1 MRELDPRIHREP
13 PFRGASKAS
22 EPESRTVRAGFRV
35 CAQGASRNDEVKPMD
50 CRVKPNNDDK
60 KLPATGCCDLTQPEM
75 GWRGSAPTIRMQSQG
90 FTATGESF
98 MASLDS
104 VSIAILLGAVLVMA
118 GILSSL
124 LALRFG
130 APLLLVF
137 LFIGMFAGDS
147 GPGQI
152 RFDDVRTT
160 YLVGSVAL
168 ALILFDGGL
177 RTRFQSIRT
186 VLAPSMVL
194 ATAGVL
200 LTALITAPI
209 ARYAL
214 DLNWTEA
221 LLVGAV
227 VASTDAA
234 AVFLLVHAQGLRL
247 RPRVGATLEVESGTN
262 DPFAVFLT
270 LMLVELISLGE
281 SSVWHVALEF
291 TREAVLGAIVGVLG
305 GRLVVLALNRVALP
319 QGLHAPFVTTA
330 ALVIFGAAQIAHASG
345 FLAVYLAGIIIGNRP
360 TRAHNSVVAFL
371 DAATWLA
378 QIVMFVLL
386 GLLVSPQRLVG
397 SLTPAVVVALVLM
410 LVARPLA
417 VLLCLAPFRFSW
429 REKAFIAWVGLRGAV
444 AIFLASIPMLVGLS
458 KAYLYFDVAF
468 VVVIISLLLQGWTLA
483 FAARRLHV
491 ALPRSDRG
499 PRRVELDLPGQLEQ
513 QLVGYSVRPKSL
525 YLRRGLIPSWSKP
538 TLVIRDQKILSPAEA
553 EPVAAGDY
561 IYLLA
566 PPEKAEALDRFFVDM
581 APSAAPDPHLLGDF
595 TVSGEI
601 TLGDLANIYDVAIDA
616 EQSQLTLADYFD
628 VHLDHAPK
636 EGATLPLDSIVLVA
650 RSLGGGRVN
659 VVGLRLPE
667 DGEDAAPETRGASI
681 KRKLSRAWK
690 SVAGI

>member
-1 MRELDPRIHREP
+1 
-13 PFRGASKAS
+13 
-22 EPESRTVRAGFRV
+22 
-35 CAQGASRNDEVKPMD
+35 
-50 CRVKPNNDDK
+50 
-60 KLPATGCCDLTQPEM
+60 
-75 GWRGSAPTIRMQSQG
+75 
-90 FTATGESF
+90 
-98 MASLDS
+98 MASLDQ

-137 LFIGMFAGDS
+137 LFIGILAGDS
-147 GPGQI
+147 GPGQLQ
-152 RFDDVRTT
+152 FDDVRTT

-177 RTRFQSIRT
+177 RTRFQSIRA

-194 ATAGVL
+194 ATVGVL
-200 LTALITAPI
+200 LTAAITAP
-209 ARYAL
+209 AAKYAL

-247 RPRVGATLEVESGTN
+247 RPRVGATLEAESGSN

-270 LMLVELISLGE
+270 LMLVEFISVGH
-281 SSVWHVALEF
+281 STISHVLLELAQ
-291 TREAVLGAIVGVLG
+291 EAILGAVIGVIG
-305 GRLVVLALNRVALP
+305 GRAMVIALNRVALP
-319 QGLHAPFVTTA
+319 QGLHAPFVATT
-330 ALVIFGAAQIAHASG
+330 ALVIFGAAQLVHGSG
-345 FLAVYLAGIIIGNRP
+345 FFAVYLAGIIVGNRP

-386 GLLVSPQRLVG
+386 GLLVSPHRLGDSVG
-397 SLTPAVVVALVLM
+397 PAVIVALVLM
-410 LVARPLA
+410 LVARPVA
-417 VLLCLAPFRFSW
+417 VFLCLAPFRFNW
-429 REKAFIAWVGLRGAV
+429 REKLFIAWVGLRGAV

-483 FAARRLHV
+483 PAARRLHV
-491 ALPRSDRG
+491 ALPRSERG

-513 QLVGYSVRPKSL
+513 ELVGYPVRSKSL
-525 YLRRGLIPSWSKP
+525 YFRRGLIPSWSKP
-538 TLVIRDQKILSPAEA
+538 TLVIRNEQILTPAEA
-553 EPVAAGDY
+553 EPVAPGDY

-566 PPEKAEALDRFFVDM
+566 PPERAGALDRFFVDM
-581 APSAAPDPHLLGDF
+581 QPSSAPDPHLLGDF
-595 TVSGEI
+595 MVSGEH
-601 TLGDLANIYDVAIDA
+601 TLSELAEIYGVKVEEDQAK
-616 EQSQLTLADYFD
+616 LTLSDYFD
-628 VHLDHAPK
+628 VHLDNAPK
-636 EGATLPLDSIVLVA
+636 AGATLPLDSIVLVA
-650 RSLGGGRVN
+650 RSISGERVN

-667 DGEDAAPETRGASI
+667 DEKKAAKLTRMQSLKRRLGELWT
-681 KRKLSRAWK
+681 

>member
-1 MRELDPRIHREP
+1 
-13 PFRGASKAS
+13 
-22 EPESRTVRAGFRV
+22 
-35 CAQGASRNDEVKPMD
+35 
-50 CRVKPNNDDK
+50 
-60 KLPATGCCDLTQPEM
+60 
-75 GWRGSAPTIRMQSQG
+75 
-90 FTATGESF
+90 
-98 MASLDS
+98 MASLDT
-104 VSIAILLGAVLVMA
+104 VSIAILLGSALVMA

-137 LFIGMFAGDS
+137 LLIGMLAGDS
-147 GPGQI
+147 GPGQL
-152 RFDDVRTT
+152 RFDDVRST

-177 RTRFQSIRT
+177 KTRFQSIRA
-186 VLAPSMVL
+186 VLAPSMAL
-194 ATAGVL
+194 ATIGVL
-200 LTALITAPI
+200 VTALITAPV
-209 ARYAL
+209 ARYVL

-221 LLVGAV
+221 LLMGAV

-234 AVFLLVHAQGLRL
+234 AVFLLVHTQGLRL
-247 RPRVGATLEVESGTN
+247 RPRVGATLEAESGTN

-270 LMLVELISLGE
+270 LMLVELISVGE
-281 SSVWHVALEF
+281 SSAWHVALEF
-291 TREAVLGAIVGVLG
+291 GREAVLGAIVGVIG

-319 QGLHAPFVTTA
+319 QGLHAPFVATA

-360 TRAHNSVVAFL
+360 TRAHNSVVTFL

-386 GLLVSPQRLVG
+386 GLLVSPQRLV
-397 SLTPAVVVALVLM
+397 SSAVPAVLVALVLM
-410 LVARPLA
+410 LVARPVA
-417 VLLCLAPFRFSW
+417 VFLCLAPFRFNW
-429 REKAFIAWVGLRGAV
+429 REKVFIAWTGLRGAV

-483 FAARRLHV
+483 AAARRLHV
-491 ALPRSDRG
+491 ALPRADRG
-499 PRRVELDLPGQLEQ
+499 PRRVELPGQLEQ

-525 YLRRGLIPSWSKP
+525 YFRRGLIPSWSKP
-538 TLVIRDQKILSPAEA
+538 TLVIRDQRILSPTEA
-553 EPVAAGDY
+553 DPVLPGDY

-581 APSAAPDPHLLGDF
+581 QPGTAPDPHLLGDF
-595 TVSGEI
+595 VVSGEH
-601 TLGDLANIYDVAIDA
+601 TLGELAEIYGVAVGE
-616 EQSQLTLADYFD
+616 EQAKLTLADYFD
-628 VHLDHAPK
+628 IHLDHAPK
-636 EGATLPLDSIVLVA
+636 EGATLELDSIVLVA

-667 DGEDAAPETRGASI
+667 DEEEAAPLTRVQAF
-681 KRKLSRAWK
+681 KRRLAEIWS
-690 SVAGI
+690 SVAGV

>member
-1 MRELDPRIHREP
+1 
-13 PFRGASKAS
+13 
-22 EPESRTVRAGFRV
+22 
-35 CAQGASRNDEVKPMD
+35 
-50 CRVKPNNDDK
+50 
-60 KLPATGCCDLTQPEM
+60 
-75 GWRGSAPTIRMQSQG
+75 
-90 FTATGESF
+90 

-104 VSIAILLGAVLVMA
+104 VSIAILLGAALVMA

-137 LFIGMFAGDS
+137 LFVGMLAGDS
-147 GPGQI
+147 GPGRL

-177 RTRFQSIRT
+177 KTRFQSIRA

-194 ATAGVL
+194 ATIGVL
-200 LTALITAPI
+200 LTALITAPV

-270 LMLVELISLGE
+270 LMLVELISIGE
-281 SSVWHVALEF
+281 SSTLHVALEF
-291 TREAVLGAIVGVLG
+291 GREAVLGAIVGVTG
-305 GRLVVLALNRVALP
+305 GKLVVLALNRVALP
-319 QGLHAPFVTTA
+319 QGLHAPFVATA

-360 TRAHNSVVAFL
+360 TRAHNS
-371 DAATWLA
+371 
-378 QIVMFVLL
+378 
-386 GLLVSPQRLVG
+386 G
-397 SLTPAVVVALVLM
+397 
-410 LVARPLA
+410 
-417 VLLCLAPFRFSW
+417 LAPFRFSW
-429 REKAFIAWVGLRGAV
+429 REKTFIAWTGLRGAV

-483 FAARRLHV
+483 VAARRLHV
-491 ALPRSDRG
+491 ALPRADRG

-513 QLVGYSVRPKSL
+513 QLVGYSVSAKSL
-525 YLRRGLIPSWSKP
+525 YFRRGLIPSWSKP
-538 TLVIRDQKILSPAEA
+538 TLVIRDQRILSPAEA
-553 EPVAAGDY
+553 DPVAPGDY

-581 APSAAPDPHLLGDF
+581 LPSSAPDPHLLGDF
-595 TVSGEI
+595 VVSGEI
-601 TLGDLANIYDVAIDA
+601 KVGDIATAYGVTVDPERSD
-616 EQSQLTLADYFD
+616 LTLADYFD

-636 EGATLPLDSIVLVA
+636 EGASLELDSIGLVA
-650 RSLGGGRVN
+650 RSLSGGRVGI
-659 VVGLRLPE
+659 VGLRLPE
-667 DGEDAAPETRGASI
+667 EEEETVPVTRLGSL
-681 KRKLSRAWK
+681 KRKLSEVWS

>member
-1 MRELDPRIHREP
+1 
-13 PFRGASKAS
+13 
-22 EPESRTVRAGFRV
+22 
-35 CAQGASRNDEVKPMD
+35 
-50 CRVKPNNDDK
+50 
-60 KLPATGCCDLTQPEM
+60 
-75 GWRGSAPTIRMQSQG
+75 
-90 FTATGESF
+90 

-137 LFIGMFAGDS
+137 LLVGMLAGDS
-147 GPGQI
+147 GPGRLQ
-152 RFDDVRTT
+152 FDDVRTT

-177 RTRFQSIRT
+177 KTRFASIRT
-186 VLAPSMVL
+186 VLAPSMML

-200 LTALITAPI
+200 LTALITAPV
-209 ARYAL
+209 ARFVL
-214 DLNWTEA
+214 DLNWTES

-234 AVFLLVHAQGLRL
+234 AVFLLVHTQGLRL
-247 RPRVGATLEVESGTN
+247 RPRVGATLEAESGTN
-262 DPFAVFLT
+262 DPFAIFLT
-270 LMLVELISLGE
+270 LMLVEFISIGQ
-281 SSVWHVALEF
+281 SSASHIALEF
-291 TREAVLGAIVGVLG
+291 IQEAVFGAIIGVIG
-305 GRLVVLALNRVALP
+305 GRLVVIALNYVALP

-330 ALVIFGAAQIAHASG
+330 ALVIFGGSQIVHASG

-360 TRAHNSVVAFL
+360 TRAHNSVVTFL

-386 GLLVSPQRLVG
+386 GLLVSPHRLLSSAG
-397 SLTPAVVVALVLM
+397 GAVLVAFALM

-417 VLLCLAPFRFSW
+417 VLICLAPFRFNW
-429 REKAFIAWVGLRGAV
+429 REKVFIAWTGLRGAV

-483 FAARRLHV
+483 PAARRLHV
-491 ALPRSDRG
+491 ALPRAERG

-513 QLVGYSVRPKSL
+513 QLVGYPVRPKSL
-525 YLRRGLIPSWSKP
+525 YFRRGLIPSWSKP
-538 TLVIRDQKILSPAEA
+538 TLVIREERILTPTEA
-553 EPVAAGDY
+553 DPVAPGDY

-566 PPEKAEALDRFFVDM
+566 PPERAEALDRFFVDM
-581 APSAAPDPHLLGDF
+581 APSSAPDPHLLGDF
-595 TVSGEI
+595 MVSAEH
-601 TLGDLANIYDVAIDA
+601 TLGELAEIYGVKVDEHQAK
-616 EQSQLTLADYFD
+616 LTLADYFD
-628 VHLDHAPK
+628 VNLDRAPK
-636 EGATLPLDSIVLVA
+636 EGAELALDEIVLVA
-650 RSLGGGRVN
+650 RSISGGRVN

-667 DGEDAAPETRGASI
+667 EEEKVAPQTRMQI
-681 KRKLSRAWK
+681 VKRKLADIWA
-690 SVAGI
+690 SVAGV